1 VEWRALQA
9 LTARHVQ
16 LLDSKGARLPL
27 PVGVTDRDD
36 PEGQTVLAD
45 LTLAPL
51 TEGNY
56 VLELA
61 ATAGTESQRAL
72 VAFKVIR

>member
-1 VEWRALQA
+1 VEWRALQP
-9 LTARHVQ
+9 LTTRQVQ
-16 LLDSKGARLPL
+16 LLDSKGAPLPL
-27 PVGVTDRDD
+27 PVGVTDRGD
-36 PEGQTVLAD
+36 PGGQTVLAD

-56 VLELA
+56 VLELTA
-61 ATAGTESQRAL
+61 ASGAENQRAL